1 MLKDLGLSPLPCPT
15 PLVNIMADFR
25 THICVST
32 VAGGFYGMAGYQAGL
47 PWESCLIGAALCS
60 VSGMLP
66 DLDSD
71 SGIPLREA
79 VAFSSAFV
87 PMLMVD
93 RLQRIGC
100 NHETMLLITF
110 AVYFFLRFALAEIFR
125 RYTVH
130 RGMWHSVPAGLSAA
144 LFAFVV
150 CSCENMNLRLFKTVA
165 IFVGFMSHILLDEI
179 WSVEYRR
186 GRYMFKHSFGTALK
200 FWSGNRIANIFSYT
214 LLVALCFLAYQDE
227 GFMSRFDHHL
237 KDAPRTATQWVL
249 SLRSMW

>member
-1 MLKDLGLSPLPCPT
+1 MIPPGRRDLLLIQPANGTYSPALLAST
-15 PLVNIMADFR
+15 KMADFK
-25 THICVST
+25 THIIVST
-32 VAGGFYGMAGYQAGL
+32 VAGAFYGIGGYQAGL
-47 PWESCLIGAALCS
+47 PWESCTIGFALCS

-100 NHETMLLITF
+100 NHEMMLLITVG
-110 AVYFFLRFALAEIFR
+110 VYFFLRFFLAEIFR

-144 LFAFVV
+144 LFAFLV
-150 CSCENMNLRLFKTVA
+150 CSCENMNLRLFKTIA

-186 GRYMFKHSFGTALK
+186 GRYTFKHSFGTALK
-200 FWSGNRIANIFSYT
+200 FWSGNRFANV
-214 LLVALCFLAYQDE
+214 LVMHC
-227 GFMSRFDHHL
+227 
-237 KDAPRTATQWVL
+237 W
-249 SLRSMW
+249 RSSFFWPTKTKGS